1 MVYTIAGDSGQV
13 RLTAGALRGRLVPEA
28 RDTFR
33 LQNLQLAFT
42 RDRPQRVTGLI
53 LSEGRAQGIRFIRL
67 PR

>member
-1 MVYTIAGDSGQV
+1 VYTIARDSGQV
-13 RLTAGALRGRLVPEA
+13 RLTAGALRGRLIPEA

-42 RDRPQRVTGLI
+42 RDRRQRVTGLI